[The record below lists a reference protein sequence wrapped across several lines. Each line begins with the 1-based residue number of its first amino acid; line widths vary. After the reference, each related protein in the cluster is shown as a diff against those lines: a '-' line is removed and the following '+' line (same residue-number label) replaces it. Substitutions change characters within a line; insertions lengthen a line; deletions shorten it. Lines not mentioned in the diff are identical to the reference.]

1 MENVWLFPKM
11 FNRELPYDLAISFQ
25 KEMKTFLSFI
35 RPHKNLYEKF
45 IAALFLIVKKHK
57 PPKIYH

>member
-1 MENVWLFPKM
+1 M